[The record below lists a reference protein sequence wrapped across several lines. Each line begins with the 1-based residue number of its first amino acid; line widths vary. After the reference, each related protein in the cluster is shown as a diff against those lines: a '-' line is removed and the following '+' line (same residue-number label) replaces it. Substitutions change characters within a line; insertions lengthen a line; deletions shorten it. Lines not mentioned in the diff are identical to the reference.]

1 MSVRVDERAVTARQE
16 WTGFASSER
25 FIRELLDRAG
35 IEIGGRASHD
45 IAIHD
50 KRFYDRVARD
60 GPLGFGEAYMDGWWD
75 SPAVDEL
82 ITRLHQAKL
91 ADVIPKNLRY
101 MASALKAKLLN
112 LQTRRRSFE
121 VGKRHYDVGNDL
133 YRAMLDKRL
142 VYTCGYWKDATNL
155 DDAQEAKLDL
165 VCRKL
170 GLREGMRVLELGCG
184 WGSFAKYAAEKYGVS
199 VTGYTVSK
207 EQHALGT
214 ELCAGLPVDLRLE
227 DYRNAQGTYDR
238 VVSIGIMEHV
248 GSKNY
253 RAYMEVVD
261 RCLAPGGISL
271 IHTIAS
277 PTSDDVPDP
286 WTVKYIFPNG
296 SVPSL
301 AMLARAMEG
310 LFAIQDVHAFGPY
323 YDPTLMAWHRN
334 FTAAWSAL
342 KAQYDERFYRMWNYY
357 LLMSAAAFR
366 SHYAHL
372 LQIVMTRPDTPPPAT
387 AR

>member
-1 MSVRVDERAVTARQE
+1 MGVTIDERAGLARRGFE
-16 WTGFASSER
+16 RFASAEG
-25 FIRELLDRAG
+25 FIRELLEKAG

-45 IAIHD
+45 IVVHD
-50 KRFYDRVARD
+50 RRFFDRVARD
-60 GPLGFGEAYMDGWWD
+60 GPLGFGESYMDGWWD
-75 SPAVDEL
+75 APAVDEL
-82 ITRLHQAKL
+82 ITRIHQAKL
-91 ADVIPKNLRY
+91 ADVIPKNVKY
-101 MASALKAKLLN
+101 VASALKAKLLN

-121 VGKRHYDVGNDL
+121 VGRRHYDVGNDL

-227 DYRNAQGTYDR
+227 DYRNATGTYDR

-261 RCLAPGGISL
+261 RCLAPGGVSL

-323 YDPTLMAWHRN
+323 YDPTLMAWYRN
-334 FTAAWSAL
+334 FTAAWPAL
-342 KAQYDERFYRMWNYY
+342 KARYDERFFRMWNYY